1 MDSSQYFYRNVVF
14 TRRNGK
20 VALADIHNPDYT
32 TELEDWLGLVIS
44 LADGKHTL
52 QQLTEFIA
60 TQYPAS
66 VPVNLQ
72 DTIESVIQRLTEGE
86 LIKLTDQ
93 PVELPYYLSQPIE
106 QLNPEVAKRKMHEDG
121 YTQH

>member
-14 TRRNGK
+14 TRQNGR
-20 VALADIHNPDYT
+20 VALADIHNPQHT
-32 TELEDWLGLVIS
+32 TELEDWLGLVVS

-52 QQLTEFIA
+52 QQLTEFMA
-60 TQYPAS
+60 SQYPAS
-66 VPVNLQ
+66 APVNLQ
-72 DTIESVIQRLTEGE
+72 DTIESVIQRLTEGK
-86 LIKLTDQ
+86 LIKLTDE

-106 QLNPEVAKRKMHEDG
+106 QLNLEIAKRKMHEDG